1 MTIEYDENG
10 YVKHET
16 LDEIE
21 APIFYGFLL
30 QEASRHEA
38 DIKHIISTLKYLAK
52 KFPDAIKEK

>member
-1 MTIEYDENG
+1 MVVEYDKNG
-10 YVKHET
+10 YVNHEK
-16 LDEIE
+16 LDEVE

-38 DIKHIISTLKYLAK
+38 DIKHIISTLQYLVK